1 MQTNNRISLS
11 STQNKTEL
19 PLSQVQENAWFLYR
33 LENNS
38 CADKFSF
45 AFSWHNK
52 INNQFF
58 AQALQ
63 QLLQRHLLL
72 NSIYIED
79 VGKVTRS
86 IKSQVQV
93 KLENILEFV
102 DAASWN
108 EEEIQHQLSRFSHI
122 SFNLAEGIVLRVGVF
137 NITPVNHI
145 VLFTIHRIAGD
156 HWSLL
161 KLVDEF
167 LILYKC
173 QISGRDININIERIS
188 TTYQDYVEKEN
199 NLLESA
205 AGVTLRKWWHSK
217 LTGEL
222 PIIDLPSSRSRPPL
236 RSYQG
241 GSIQFTIPSEL
252 VFKIKKFTEIQQ
264 VDISTFFL
272 SAFGLLIY
280 RYTDT
285 EDILIG
291 LLSAL
296 RNEFKY
302 DKLVGNLANITVIK
316 NNISHHLNFVEYLQ
330 QVKTEVELA
339 KPRCNYPFSQ
349 LVKELQPNSQ
359 LSYPPICQVGFEY
372 YNLAKL
378 EEISQILDQNN
389 HEFEFFK
396 FTQQSTEFDLSLSLL
411 ESQENFLASIHYNS
425 TLFDEDCINRAVEHL
440 QVLFESIIETPQKSI
455 SQLEILT
462 KKEQN
467 KLLINWNNTAKNYD
481 LSRCLHQLFEYQVK
495 RNPNSNAITFG
506 EETLTYQELN
516 NKANQLAHYLQTLG
530 VKVEVLVGICI
541 ERSLEMVIGLLGILK
556 AGGAYVPLDPE
567 YPSQRLADILEDS
580 QVSVL
585 LTQEKLLKQLPKN
598 QTHTQELSTTPE
610 KDKDLKLHLSPE
622 IVCLDSEWEEKISTQ
637 ETSNPINDISPENL
651 AYVIYTSGSTGK
663 PKGAMNTHRGIC
675 NRLLWM
681 QEAYHLDSTDR
692 VLQKT
697 PFSFD
702 VSVWEFFWT
711 LLNGAELIVAKPG
724 GHRDNNYLRDLI
736 IKSQITTLHFVPSML
751 QVFLDTGGLEKCKS
765 LRRVICSGEALPLDL
780 QTRFFQLLECELHN
794 LYGPT
799 EAAIDVTFWQ
809 CQRHNNNQLT
819 SVPIGRPIAN
829 TQIYILDSQMQPVP
843 TGVTGEIYIGGF
855 GVGRGYLNLPELT
868 TQRFIPDPFYKSK
881 QIAPP
886 DLLTPIPSPNMTLSR
901 HAIAALPADPLTPV
915 PNLYKT
921 GDLGR
926 YLADGNIEYIG
937 RADYQVKIR
946 GFRIELGE
954 IENALSA
961 HPQVREA
968 VVITRS
974 DKQGDKQ
981 LVAYITVD
989 GEQPTPDIFREFLKQ
1004 NLPDYMVP
1012 AAFVILE
1019 ALPLTPSGKVNRR
1032 GLPKPTVTNFSQQ
1045 NNFIP
1050 PRNDT
1055 EKGLT
1060 KIWSQILDIQPIGV
1074 FDNFFELGGTSLSAI
1089 YLMAE
1094 IRKQFAKDLP
1104 LAAVLTNPTIAELS
1118 NILHLSSD
1126 SFDNSPLV
1134 PIQTKGNKEPF
1145 FCVHPAGGHVLCYF
1159 NLARYLG
1166 DDQPFYGLQ
1175 AQGFNSEEE
1184 PLTKVEDMA
1193 SLYVQ
1198 AIQKI
1203 KPNGPYQIGGWSFG
1217 GVVAFE
1223 VAQQLQKQG
1232 HEVSLLAI
1240 LDSYMPV
1247 ILDKQKKIDNPYL
1260 VGVLSRVFGGM
1271 FGKDNLVSPDEIKH
1285 LGVEEQIDYIIE
1297 KARELKIFPPG
1308 VERQQNRRILD
1319 VLVGTLKATYSYVRR
1334 PYPGKVTV
1342 FRAREKHIMA
1352 PDPTLVWVELFSV
1365 MAAQDIKIVDVP
1377 GNHYTF
1383 ILEPHVK
1390 ALADSLK
1397 PFLQ

>member
-1 MQTNNRISLS
+1 
-11 STQNKTEL
+11 
-19 PLSQVQENAWFLYR
+19 
-33 LENNS
+33 
-38 CADKFSF
+38 
-45 AFSWHNK
+45 
-52 INNQFF
+52 
-58 AQALQ
+58 
-63 QLLQRHLLL
+63 
-72 NSIYIED
+72 
-79 VGKVTRS
+79 
-86 IKSQVQV
+86 
-93 KLENILEFV
+93 
-102 DAASWN
+102 
-108 EEEIQHQLSRFSHI
+108 
-122 SFNLAEGIVLRVGVF
+122 
-137 NITPVNHI
+137 
-145 VLFTIHRIAGD
+145 
-156 HWSLL
+156 
-161 KLVDEF
+161 
-167 LILYKC
+167 
-173 QISGRDININIERIS
+173 
-188 TTYQDYVEKEN
+188 
-199 NLLESA
+199 
-205 AGVTLRKWWHSK
+205 
-217 LTGEL
+217 
-222 PIIDLPSSRSRPPL
+222 
-236 RSYQG
+236 
-241 GSIQFTIPSEL
+241 
-252 VFKIKKFTEIQQ
+252 
-264 VDISTFFL
+264 
-272 SAFGLLIY
+272 
-280 RYTDT
+280 
-285 EDILIG
+285 
-291 LLSAL
+291 
-296 RNEFKY
+296 
-302 DKLVGNLANITVIK
+302 GNLANITVIR
-316 NNISHHLNFVEYLQ
+316 NNISKNLSFVEYLQ
-330 QVKTEVELA
+330 QVKTEIELA

-349 LVKELQPNSQ
+349 LLKELQLNSQ
-359 LSYPPICQVGFEY
+359 SSHPPICQVGFEY
-372 YNLAKL
+372 YNIAKL
-378 EEISQILDQNN
+378 KEISQLFDQEN

-396 FTQQSTEFDLSLSLL
+396 VNQQSTEFDLSLSLL
-411 ESQENFLASIHYNS
+411 ESQENLLASIYYNS
-425 TLFDEDCINRAVEHL
+425 DLFDEDWIYRTVEHL
-440 QVLFESIIETPQKSI
+440 QVLLESIIETPQKSI
-455 SQLEILT
+455 AQLEILT
-462 KKEQN
+462 KQERN
-467 KLLINWNNTAKNYD
+467 KLLINWNDTEKSYD
-481 LSRCLHQLFEYQVK
+481 LSSCLHQLFESQVECT
-495 RNPNSNAITFG
+495 PNANAVTFG
-506 EETLTYQELN
+506 AETLTYQELN

-530 VKVEVLVGICI
+530 VKAEVLVGICI

-567 YPSQRLADILEDS
+567 YPSQRLADMLEDS

-585 LTQEKLLKQLPKN
+585 LTQEKLLEQLPKN

-610 KDKDLKLHLSPE
+610 KDKEIKLHLSPE
-622 IVCLDSEWEEKISTQ
+622 TVCLDSEWEEKISTQ

-681 QEAYHLDSTDR
+681 QEAYQLNSTDR

-702 VSVWEFFWT
+702 VSVWEFFLT

-724 GHRDNNYLRDLI
+724 GHRDSNYLRDLI
-736 IKSQITTLHFVPSML
+736 AENQITTLHFVPSML
-751 QVFLDTGGLEKCKS
+751 QVFLDTTGLEKCKS
-765 LRRVICSGEALPLDL
+765 LKRVICSGEALPLDL
-780 QTRFFQLLECELHN
+780 QARFFQLLECDLHN

-799 EAAIDVTFWQ
+799 EAAIDVTFWE
-809 CQRHNNNQLT
+809 CQRQNKNQLT
-819 SVPIGRPIAN
+819 SIPIGRPIAN

-855 GVGRGYLNLPELT
+855 GVGRGYLNRPELT
-868 TQRFIPDPFYKSK
+868 AQRFIPDPFYKSK
-881 QIAPP
+881 QIVPP
-886 DLLTPIPSPNMTLSR
+886 NL
-901 HAIAALPADPLTPV
+901 LTPV
-915 PNLYKT
+915 PNIYKT

-926 YLADGNIEYIG
+926 YLPDGNIEYIG

-968 VVITRS
+968 VVIART
-974 DKQGDKQ
+974 DKQEEKQ

-989 GEQPTPDIFREFLKQ
+989 GEQPTPDILREFLKQ

-1032 GLPKPTVTNFSQQ
+1032 GLPKPTVTSFSQQ

-1055 EKGLT
+1055 EKGLA

-1118 NILHLSSD
+1118 NVLHLSSD

-1175 AQGFNSEEE
+1175 AQGFNGEEE
-1184 PLTKVEDMA
+1184 PLTRVEDMA

-1198 AIQKI
+1198 AIQKM

-1223 VAQQLQKQG
+1223 VAQQLQRQG

-1247 ILDKQKKIDNPYL
+1247 ILDKQKKIDNYYL

-1319 VLVGTLKATYSYVRR
+1319 VLVGTLKATYSYVR
-1334 PYPGKVTV
+1334 
-1342 FRAREKHIMA
+1342 
-1352 PDPTLVWVELFSV
+1352 
-1365 MAAQDIKIVDVP
+1365 Q
-1377 GNHYTF
+1377 
-1383 ILEPHVK
+1383 
-1390 ALADSLK
+1390 
-1397 PFLQ
+1397 